1 MWQTI
6 GQTEALAL
14 LEHSLQAGNLAHA
27 YLFVG
32 APQIGKTTLALDL
45 ARAVNCQ
52 GDEPPC
58 GECQSCHRIADGKH
72 TDITIISLNSAKD
85 SGEAKSRV
93 EISIDDIRGLQH
105 NASLPPFEG
114 KYKVFIIDGAEY
126 LSSEAANCLLK
137 TIEEPPPKVM
147 ILLLTA
153 EEPQLLPTV
162 VSRCQRV
169 ELKPMSNDAIE
180 KVLEESYGVEHDRA
194 RLLARLSQGCLGWA
208 LKVSTDDSHLAQ
220 RNQRLT
226 EMFSL
231 LTAGWEERFSYAAK
245 LGNDRKSAEEI
256 IKLWLTWWHDVML
269 TKCGCEHAITNVDY
283 ISILEQWA
291 QVLSLLEIRDFISSL
306 HKSLNQVA
314 MNANLRLVF
323 EILMLDMPKKEV
335 KQGHMI
341 SPSEPVVV

>member
-6 GQTEALAL
+6 GQPEALAL
-14 LEHSLQAGNLAHA
+14 LEHSLETGNLAHA

-32 APQIGKTTLALDL
+32 APHIGKTTLALDL

-52 GDEPPC
+52 ESQPPC
-58 GECQSCHRIADGKH
+58 GECQSCRRITDGKH

-85 SGEAKSRV
+85 SGETKSRV
-93 EISIDDIRGLQH
+93 EISIDDIRELQH

-114 KYKVFIIDGAEY
+114 RCKVFIIDGAEY

-137 TIEEPPPKVM
+137 TIEEPPPQVM
-147 ILLLTA
+147 ILLLTT
-153 EEPQLLPTV
+153 EELRLLPTV
-162 VSRCQRV
+162 VSRCQRIG
-169 ELKPMSNDAIE
+169 LKPLSSEEIE
-180 KVLEESYGVEHDRA
+180 RILIESHNIDSEKA

-208 LKVSTDDSHLAQ
+208 LRVSIDDSYLAQ

-231 LTAGWEERFSYAAK
+231 LTAGWEERFNYTAK
-245 LGNDRKSAEEI
+245 LGNERKSAEEI
-256 IKLWLTWWHDVML
+256 IKFWLAWWHDVML
-269 TKCGCEHAITNVDY
+269 TKCDCKHAITNVDH
-283 ISILEQWA
+283 IPILEKWA
-291 QVLSLLEIRDFISSL
+291 QVLGLSEIRNFINCL
-306 HKSLNQVA
+306 HTSLNQIA

-335 KQGHMI
+335 KHGHTI
-341 SPSEPVVV
+341 SSEPVVV